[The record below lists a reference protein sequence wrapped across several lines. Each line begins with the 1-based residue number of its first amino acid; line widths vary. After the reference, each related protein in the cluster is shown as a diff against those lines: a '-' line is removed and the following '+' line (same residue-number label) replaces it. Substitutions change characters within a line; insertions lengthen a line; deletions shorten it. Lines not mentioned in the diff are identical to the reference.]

1 MPISN
6 NVSDNGGFIG
16 NYEMVGAHVS
26 KKMKDIDLGFRCY
39 IFLCEEI
46 QMKACSLFPICW
58 AQIFHVQHLGKNDLI
73 KLSFG
78 LYCVSNKYFK
88 KWS

>member
-26 KKMKDIDLGFRCY
+26 KKMKDIDLGLY
-39 IFLCEEI
+39 FLMWRNTNEGL
-46 QMKACSLFPICW
+46 QSLSDM
-58 AQIFHVQHLGKNDLI
+58 LGPN
-73 KLSFG
+73 LSCAALG
-78 LYCVSNKYFK
+78 
-88 KWS
+88 